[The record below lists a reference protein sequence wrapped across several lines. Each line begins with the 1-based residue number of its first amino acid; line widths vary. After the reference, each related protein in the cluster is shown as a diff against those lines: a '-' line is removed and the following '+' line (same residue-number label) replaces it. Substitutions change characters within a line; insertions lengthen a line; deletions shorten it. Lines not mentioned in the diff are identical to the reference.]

1 MLDAILQADTRL
13 FLWLNGFHNSFFDSV
28 MYTFSGTVTW
38 IPLYLALIIWAFL
51 RHKSSGFLFLLFIAF
66 TIFLADQGSVV
77 LFKNNF
83 QRLRPCHN
91 PLISYMVH
99 LVNNECGG
107 KYGFVSSHAANTFA
121 MAIFTLFFFKSRYY
135 SVFIVS
141 WAIVVSYSRI
151 YLGVHYPLDVLA
163 GAIFGGLTGYLIF
176 KILSFV
182 LNRKKKPEVFRTF

>member
-1 MLDAILQADTRL
+1 MLDALLQADTRL

-28 MYTFSGTVTW
+28 MYTISGTITW
-38 IPLYLALIIWAFL
+38 IPLYLLLIFWAFF
-51 RHKSSGFLFLLFIAF
+51 RHKSNGFLFLLFIAI
-66 TIFLADQGSVV
+66 TILLADQGSVV

-91 PLISYMVH
+91 PLISGMVH

-107 KYGFVSSHAANTFA
+107 KFGFVSSHAANTFA
-121 MAIFTLFFFKSRYY
+121 LAIFTLLFFKYRYY

-176 KILSFV
+176 KILSV
-182 LNRKKKPEVFRTF
+182 ILNRKKKPEVFRTF